1 MPKCLVFKTIFP
13 GEMLKKEWIK
23 ERMMELFLFF
33 VFALCAMAV
42 LLLLLLEAMQH
53 RDILMVIIQV
63 S

>member
-42 LLLLLLEAMQH
+42 LLLLLEAMQH